1 MTLNDMAAVAA
12 VGGKWT
18 FEVDRI
24 AGRKTP
30 EVRAIH
36 RLGYG
41 VGGPPVVTPLDDG
54 QTAPVHGDRR
64 PHLDV
69 AEHSR
74 RRNRPRAP
82 SPTGAT
88 ERMVPTSST
97 KPVNIDPGFFLL
109 MG

>member
-54 QTAPVHGDRR
+54 QTAPVPAIDA
-64 PHLDV
+64 PISTSPSTVDAAIV
-69 AEHSR
+69 T
-74 RRNRPRAP
+74 RAP
-82 SPTGAT
+82 SPTSAT